1 MPRSVC
7 PCVCVCMISRP
18 EGQSVYKNMCQW
30 VMQRD
35 FRFSGQE
42 RVRAA
47 RHATFGA
54 YRKPGKGLCVGYVKP
69 KEGSLRHNTGAKG
82 VVLHVGVGNG
92 KVVTVHE
99 VRGRWNGEAARTF
112 YHSLQR
118 SLAKKWPR
126 QRAYTVLEDNDPTGY
141 KSAKGMEAK
150 RNAKISVLEIPKRSP
165 DLSVLDYAVWKEVN
179 RRLRQQ
185 ERCWK
190 KSKRERRQDYVKRLK
205 TTIRKLPESFL
216 KNSIGDMVRRCQRL
230 YAGQRLLLRGGWR
243 Q

>member
-1 MPRSVC
+1 MFTST
-7 PCVCVCMISRP
+7 CVNVSCSC
-18 EGQSVYKNMCQW
+18 
-30 VMQRD
+30 D

-112 YHSLQR
+112 YQSLQR
-118 SLAKKWPR
+118 SLGKKWFR
-126 QRAYTVLEDNDPTGY
+126 QRAYTVLEDPQVTNQQRAWRR
-141 KSAKGMEAK
+141 SGMP
-150 RNAKISVLEIPKRSP
+150 RSLFWRPPNAARTFPF
-165 DLSVLDYAVWKEVN
+165 W
-179 RRLRQQ
+179 
-185 ERCWK
+185 
-190 KSKRERRQDYVKRLK
+190 
-205 TTIRKLPESFL
+205 TTLFGRK
-216 KNSIGDMVRRCQRL
+216 
-230 YAGQRLLLRGGWR
+230 
-243 Q
+243 